1 MRMDDS
7 IRLLE
12 EKHVIHIL
20 EFIGDNPGCMKTEI
34 YSAISHN
41 PRMPDKL
48 KMLIDAGLVIAKVNE
63 HCTRYTLSDVG
74 MHVKDLVSEI
84 VVVMEHSCPAP
95 CVA

>member
-1 MRMDDS
+1 MDDG

-20 EFIGDNPGCMKTEI
+20 GFIGDNPGCMKTEI
-34 YSAISHN
+34 YSAVSHN

-48 KMLIDAGLVIAKVNE
+48 KMLADAGLVIAVVSE

-84 VVVMEHSCPAP
+84 MATLEHGHPASYTI
-95 CVA
+95 